1 VDVNQLELAL
11 LNLAVNARDAM
22 PQGGVLRISAQPV
35 HVPPARR
42 AQRKLPE
49 DLKEGHYVCITVADT
64 GEGMDEQTLKR
75 AAEPF
80 FTTKGI
86 GKGTGLGLSMVQG
99 LAMQSGGAMRID
111 SRPGHGVTVHL
122 WLPQADPMTEAR
134 QPGGPELVQPPAAD
148 SRTILVVDDDAL
160 VAMGTVAML
169 EDLGH
174 AVIEAHS
181 GKKALEILEADSTID
196 LLVTDHAMPGMTG
209 SELARIVQDRWP
221 GLPMI
226 LATGYAELPNG
237 EDPRLPRLA
246 KPFRQ
251 EDLSLLL
258 DTIFCGKEA

>member
-1 VDVNQLELAL
+1 
-11 LNLAVNARDAM
+11 
-22 PQGGVLRISAQPV
+22 V

-42 AQRKLPE
+42 AQCKLPE

-64 GEGMDEQTLKR
+64 GEGMDETTLKR

-80 FTTKGI
+80 FTTKGV

-99 LAMQSGGAMRID
+99 LAMQSGGAMRIE
-111 SRPGHGVTVHL
+111 SRHGHGVTVHL
-122 WLPQADPMTEAR
+122 WLPQADPMSDAR
-134 QPGGPELVQPPAAD
+134 QPCGPELVQTRAAD
-148 SRTILVVDDDAL
+148 SRTVLVVDDDAL

-174 AVIEAHS
+174 VVIEAHS
-181 GKKALEILEADSTID
+181 GKKALEILEGNPAID

-209 SELARIVQDRWP
+209 AELARIVHERWP
-221 GLPMI
+221 GLSMI

-251 EDLSLLL
+251 EELSLLL
-258 DTIFCGKEA
+258 DTIFSEKDA